1 MRTGGLTMEKSIR
14 AADTGKPKRRR
25 LHYSK
30 AGHANRSLGGN
41 LCMGLFLAL
50 MAVFMLF
57 PLIYTV
63 CNAFKPLSELFLFP
77 PRFFVRN
84 PTLQNFIDLGNLAAS
99 SWVPFSRYLFNT
111 VFITVVGTAGH
122 LIMASMCAYALA
134 KREFRGK
141 NVLFTLVVFSLMFNA
156 AVTTI
161 PNFMIVSWLG
171 LIDTIWALI
180 IPAFGSSLGLYLMKQ
195 FMEQLP
201 DTLLE
206 AAEID
211 GAGEWMKFWRIAMPN
226 VKSAWLTL
234 TVFSVQSLWNISV
247 TNFVYKE
254 ELKPL
259 GVAFTQAVAAGTI
272 SRAGVSAAVTVV
284 MMSVPIVVFLCT
296 QSRIIET
303 MTASGI
309 KE

>member
-1 MRTGGLTMEKSIR
+1 MAAVKGRTVRIGGKKLFTFHIPTMLI
-14 AADTGKPKRRR
+14 
-25 LHYSK
+25 Y
-30 AGHANRSLGGN
+30 
-41 LCMGLFLAL
+41 LFLIAL
-50 MAVFMLF
+50 VLF
-57 PLIYTV
+57 TAMPLIYVVST
-63 CNAFKPLSELFLFP
+63 AFKPLDEMWIFP
-77 PRFFVRN
+77 PRLWVRN
-84 PTLQNFIDLGNLAAS
+84 PTLQNFRDLFSIMQNSL
-99 SWVPFSRYLFNT
+99 VPFTKYLFNT

-254 ELKPL
+254 ELNPL

>member
-1 MRTGGLTMEKSIR
+1 MQGVNRRTAGEKVR
-14 AADTGKPKRRR
+14 AGKRHRLLRYDYRRR
-25 LHYSK
+25 QV
-30 AGHANRSLGGN
+30 GDVF
-41 LCMGLFLAL
+41 MFLFLLLVAAFMSLPMVYAIVNAL
-50 MAVFMLF
+50 
-57 PLIYTV
+57 
-63 CNAFKPLSELFLFP
+63 KPLDEMWIFP
-77 PRFFVRN
+77 PRLWVRN
-84 PTLQNFIDLGNLAAS
+84 PTLQNFRDLFSIMQNSL
-99 SWVPFSRYLFNT
+99 VPFTKYLFNT